1 MDSYKRDKIA
11 AVDKAIDASMSNALR
26 VLSKQHRRDNLP
38 RPTPAS
44 DNHPHHFL
52 HLYDSV
58 WVCLKCDELRWM
70 PTSVQEAW
78 DFDAALSKHKK
89 YDKAVKAIIGG
100 SDVECIIELMEGV
113 R

>member
-1 MDSYKRDKIA
+1 MDSYKRDKMA
-11 AVDKAIDASMSNALR
+11 SVDKAIDASMSNALR
-26 VLSKQHRRDNLP
+26 VPSKHQRDDRLP
-38 RPTPAS
+38 RPEPA
-44 DNHPHHFL
+44 DHPHHFL

-58 WVCLKCDELRWM
+58 WVCKKCDELRWM

-78 DFDAALSKHKK
+78 DFDAALSRHKK
-89 YDKAVKAIIGG
+89 YDSAVKAIIGG